1 MAYRAVQSFGM
12 YGEDA
17 GYISKDDS
25 GLSDKHKGMVDHKVQ
40 QILRESKARVTAL
53 LQLKDRQVRDVA
65 INLYKYDYLNQEEIQ
80 KIVDGRKL
88 DKSNVR
94 EFDRKVAA
102 YLPKL

>member
-1 MAYRAVQSFGM
+1 MGTQLAYRAVQSFGM

-40 QILRESKARVTAL
+40 QILRESKTRVTEL
-53 LQLKDRQVRDVA
+53 LQQKDRQVRDVA
-65 INLYKYDYLNQEEIQ
+65 INLYKEEIQ
-80 KIVDGRKL
+80 KIMEGKKL

-102 YLPKL
+102 YLPK